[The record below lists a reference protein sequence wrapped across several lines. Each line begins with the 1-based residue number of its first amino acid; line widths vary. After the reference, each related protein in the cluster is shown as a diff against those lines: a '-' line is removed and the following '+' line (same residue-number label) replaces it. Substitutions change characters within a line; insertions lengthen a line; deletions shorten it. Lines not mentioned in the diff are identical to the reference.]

1 MKARHIAIF
10 IMLVLAFA
18 LPAKGN
24 KTGIVQ
30 GVVEGPDGAVVATAD
45 ISLTNNTGGEPLVTQ
60 SDEDGEFIF
69 SNVPP
74 GEYTLLAK
82 VPGFQDKR
90 LSVSVGPTPVPRLRV
105 KLKVAEV
112 SEKVTVSA
120 SAQPVLLAEEN
131 NNAFQVTG
139 HLLMNMPSKDGDP
152 LAIPSLFLDNSMVG
166 AGGAKIIVDGV
177 EVDNADLPASSIK
190 NVVVDRNPFSAEFGR
205 PGKGRLEIT
214 TKKGVRGRY
223 RGNALVIYRTSDLYA
238 RNAFATSKPYE
249 ERKLVEGQVDG
260 PVPFLESKA
269 ATFFVSGRYRN
280 FADDAVIN
288 ALTPA
293 GQTVTN
299 LGTPV
304 LATSLFGR
312 FDMHINDTN
321 KVTLFYRFKNKT
333 QNNLLAN
340 NYDLPEHATN
350 AFNHANEF
358 RLLETGNFSSNVLNQ
373 IRLGYKDETDTI
385 SSASNQPSIL
395 VLGAFSSGGA
405 QVSQGVTQ
413 RYADLE
419 DVASVS
425 SGRHL
430 FHFGGGVKPRF
441 FHTFDA
447 SNFGGTFT
455 FSSLADYENQL
466 AGNPCQTGPSGA
478 CALLFTQNSG
488 NPSTSFS
495 WTENYTFFQDD
506 IHLRRNFALLLGIRE
521 EFQSSMS
528 YSQDLCP
535 RAAFAYS
542 LGDGRTVIRGG
553 IGVFYDREQYQMIE
567 DSRLYNGVS
576 ILETV
581 IPKPSYPNPFGPS
594 PNGIILP
601 SSSYQNAVRPNST
614 VVVTQTLPS
623 TVQIQ
628 PNIRAPY
635 LVNGS
640 VLAERKMMS
649 RGENYLTLELATVRG
664 VDLFRMRDINAPFPG
679 TLVRPNPN
687 FLNINQFE
695 SSASSRAYSA
705 SLSYRGQWRKLQ
717 IMGKYTLARALD
729 SASTM
734 TSLPA
739 NSYDANADWARSDYD
754 RRQQLNVVGVYALP
768 KGFMSSFVFNA
779 WSGLPYNIITG
790 HDDNGDTIAND
801 RPAGLW
807 RNAGRGPGYLN
818 LDLRLSRKY
827 RLARRDK
834 APTVEWAVDAFNALN
849 HVNYKNFIGTET
861 SGFFN
866 LAAVMQGLIPIELGG
881 LPNAA
886 NPPRQLQIS
895 VRFGF

>member
-1 MKARHIAIF
+1 MKARH
-10 IMLVLAFA
+10 LVLFVMFVLTFA
-18 LPAKGN
+18 LPARGS

-30 GVVEGPDGAVVATAD
+30 GVVEGPDGAVLATAD
-45 ISLTNNTGGEPLVTQ
+45 ISLTNEAGGEPLVTQ

-82 VPGFQDKR
+82 IAGFQDKQ
-90 LSVSVGPTPVPRLRV
+90 LSVTVGPTPVPRLRV

-131 NNAFQVTG
+131 NNAFQITG

-152 LAIPSLFLDNSMVG
+152 LAIPSLFLDSSTIG
-166 AGGAKIIVDGV
+166 AGGAKIVVDGV

-190 NVVVDRNPFSAEFGR
+190 DVVVNRNPFSAEFGR

-214 TKKGVRGRY
+214 TKKGVHGRY

-260 PVPFLESKA
+260 PVPFLESKS

-280 FADDAVIN
+280 FDDETVVN
-288 ALTPA
+288 ALTPT
-293 GQTVTN
+293 GPLVSN

-304 LATSLFGR
+304 DATTLFGR
-312 FDMHINDTN
+312 FDMHINKLH
-321 KVTLFYRFKNKT
+321 KVTVFYRFKNKS
-333 QNNLLAN
+333 QDNLLAN
-340 NYDLPEHATN
+340 NFDLPEHATN

-358 RLLETGNFSSNVLNQ
+358 RLLETGNLSANVLNQ
-373 IRLGYKDETDTI
+373 IRLGYKNETDAI
-385 SSASNQPSIL
+385 SSVSNQPGIL

-405 QVSQGVTQ
+405 QINQGLTQ
-413 RYADLE
+413 RDADLE

-430 FHFGGGVKPRF
+430 FRFGGGIKPRF
-441 FHTFDA
+441 FHAFDA

-466 AGNPCQTGPSGA
+466 AGNSCQTGQSGA

-488 NPSTSFS
+488 TPSTSFS
-495 WTENYTFFQDD
+495 WTESYTFFQDD
-506 IHLRRNFALLLGIRE
+506 IHLRRNFALLVGMRQ

-528 YSQDLCP
+528 YAQNLCP

-542 LGDGRTVIRGG
+542 LGDARTVIRGG
-553 IGVFYDREQYQMIE
+553 IGVFYDREQYTMIE
-567 DSRLYNGVS
+567 QSRLYNAISV
-576 ILETV
+576 LETV
-581 IPKPSYPNPFGPS
+581 IPNPSYPNPFGPAAGGAILQNS
-594 PNGIILP
+594 IYPNLL
-601 SSSYQNAVRPNST
+601 RPNST

-623 TVQIQ
+623 VVQVQ
-628 PNIRAPY
+628 PNLRAPY

-640 VLAERKMMS
+640 VLAERKMTS
-649 RGENYLTLELATVRG
+649 RGENYVTLELATVRG
-664 VDLFRMRDINAPFPG
+664 VDLFRLRDINAPFPG

-695 SSASSRAYSA
+695 SSASSRSYSA

-739 NSYDANADWARSDYD
+739 NNYDANADWGRSDYD
-754 RRQQLNVVGVYALP
+754 RRQQLNVIGTYVLP
-768 KGFMSSFVFNA
+768 RGFISSFVFNA
-779 WSGLPYNIITG
+779 WSGLPYNITTG
-790 HDDNGDTIAND
+790 HDDNGDTVAND

-849 HVNYKNFIGTET
+849 HVNYRNFIGTET

-866 LAAVMQGLIPIELGG
+866 LLAVTQGQIPIEWGG

-886 NPPRQLQIS
+886 NSPRQLQIS